1 MPETK
6 KIDDLMREFQEN
18 KVHIAIVVD
27 EFGGTSG
34 IVTLEDILEEIVG
47 EINDEY
53 DEDTKNYSKL
63 NYNTYLFE
71 GKTLLTDFCKDLNV
85 DDDEFADVEGDA
97 DTLAGLLLEIK
108 GDFPS
113 MHEKIDYKNYTFEVM
128 AIEERRISKV
138 KVTVHEKKYVKEEE
152 KD

>member
-1 MPETK
+1 M
-6 KIDDLMREFQEN
+6 
-18 KVHIAIVVD
+18 VD

-138 KVTVHEKKYVKEEE
+138 KVTVHEKKYVKEE
-152 KD
+152 DND